1 MSTNGSTDGVKI
13 NLVSKGKLDG
23 MDLQEKVRF
32 ILDEVKQD
40 VILVLE
46 EGLDPNEEAKLIES
60 TMVEIDPDSFTGIEM
75 ESQRD
80 PEEASS
86 IIGKLF
92 RRTPYGGRASM
103 TVVGPADK
111 LRTVYKDGN
120 SIEAMVLSQTAAE
133 AQGNTAAV

>member
-1 MSTNGSTDGVKI
+1 MADGVKI
-13 NLVSKGKLDG
+13 NLVSKSKLDD
-23 MDLQEKVRF
+23 MTLQEKIQF
-32 ILDEVKQD
+32 ILGEVKED

-60 TMVEIDPDSFTGIEM
+60 TMFEIDPDSFVGIEM

-80 PEEASS
+80 TETNS

-92 RRTPYGGRASM
+92 RRTPYGNRAQM

-111 LRTVYKDGN
+111 LRTVYKDGD
-120 SIEAMVLSQTAAE
+120 SIEAMVLEEQRAE
-133 AQGNTAAV
+133 ATSGAAA

>member
-1 MSTNGSTDGVKI
+1 MTSNGSGGVKI
-13 NLVSKGKLDG
+13 NLVSKAKLDD
-23 MDLQEKVRF
+23 MSLQEKIRF
-32 ILDEVKQD
+32 ILDEVQQD

-75 ESQRD
+75 ESQRN
-80 PEEASS
+80 PEASG

-92 RRTPYGGRASM
+92 RRSPYGDRASM

-111 LRTVYKDGN
+111 LRTVYKDGD
-120 SIEAMVLSQTAAE
+120 SIEAMVLSETAE
-133 AQGNTAAV
+133 AASGTPAV

>member
-1 MSTNGSTDGVKI
+1 MDTQEPDGGVRI
-13 NLVSKGKLDG
+13 NLVSKAKLDSLS
-23 MDLQEKVRF
+23 LQEKIRF
-32 ILDEVKQD
+32 ILDEVKRD

-60 TMVEIDPDSFTGIEM
+60 TMVEIDPDGFVGIEL

-80 PEEASS
+80 LSNPG

-92 RRTPYGGRASM
+92 RRSQFGGKATM

-111 LRTVYKDGN
+111 LRTVYKDGD
-120 SIEAMVLSQTAAE
+120 SIEAMVLSQPTPEAA
-133 AQGNTAAV
+133 GSAA

>member
-1 MSTNGSTDGVKI
+1 MTDNGSDGVKI
-13 NLVSKGKLDG
+13 NLVSKGKLDD
-23 MDLQEKVRF
+23 MSLQEKVRF

-60 TMVEIDPDSFTGIEM
+60 TMVEIDPDTFTGIEM
-75 ESQRD
+75 ESQRNPD
-80 PEEASS
+80 EANS

-92 RRTPYGGRASM
+92 RRTPYGGRATM

-111 LRTVYKDGN
+111 LRTVYKDGD
-120 SIEAMVLSQTAAE
+120 SIEAMVLQQPAAE
-133 AQGNTAAV
+133 AQSGTAAV

>member
-1 MSTNGSTDGVKI
+1 MSENGSDGVKI
-13 NLVSKGKLDG
+13 NLVSKAKLDD
-23 MDLQEKVRF
+23 MSLQEKVRF

-75 ESQRD
+75 ESQRNPD
-80 PEEASS
+80 EASS

-111 LRTVYKDGN
+111 LRTVYKDGD
-120 SIEAMVLSQTAAE
+120 SIEAMVLQQPAAE
-133 AQGNTAAV
+133 AQSGTAAV